1 MTTLAKRLDGLRRP
15 GENKKQLALRL
26 GISPVQLS
34 RYLKGVV
41 PGREVLARI
50 SEAAGV
56 SMDWL
61 LGENESPELRRLAAR
76 TTRRLKDP
84 DLLAL
89 ACSYFDELGEMG
101 QEEREMLKE
110 IVRDLG
116 GHHERLK
123 AVSTYLR
130 FLRMEEKR
138 RR

>member
-1 MTTLAKRLDGLRRP
+1 MNTLAQRLNGLRRP

-41 PGREVLARI
+41 PGREVLTRI
-50 SEAAGV
+50 SEAADV
-56 SMDWL
+56 SLDWL
-61 LGENESPELRRLAAR
+61 LGESESPEVRRLAAR
-76 TTRRLKDP
+76 NTRRLKDP

-89 ACSYFDELGEMG
+89 ACSYFDEMEGLGL
-101 QEEREMLKE
+101 EERELIKE
-110 IVRDLG
+110 IVKDLG
-116 GHHERLK
+116 SHRERIK

-130 FLRMEEKR
+130 FIRMEEKR